1 MADRRNM
8 KDVNTVIGKNVQR
21 YRRRRG
27 LTQHQLAR
35 RIGVTY
41 QAISKWENG
50 RSTPDISLLPELC
63 RVFDCRIDDLFVR
76 SLSDQ
81 NL

>member
-1 MADRRNM
+1 MR
-8 KDVNTVIGKNVQR
+8 DVNTVIGENIQR
-21 YRRRRG
+21 YRRRQG

-50 RSTPDISLLPELC
+50 RAAPDVSLLPELAE
-63 RVFDCRIDDLFVR
+63 VFNCCIDDLFSR
-76 SLSDQ
+76 SA
-81 NL
+81 